1 MGHGRFVDRHERQ
14 LLALVGPTGGG
25 EMPGVA
31 GEYGVAPDDAD
42 DAINVLV
49 VTAQQQREIGAPRPT
64 DDGDL
69 PAVDLFVP
77 RRLFDRAID
86 VLDGDLVEQAGR
98 PLGAEVSQGQKG
110 VSPGQ
115 ESIPCFFPA
124 IAGPGVSSF
133 GTSQPDDQG
142 LFLVLPQVEHTFNIR
157 RLQAQL
163 GHCTKGDQSN
173 QAHRIRKR
181 MKDLLAF
188 GMLVRWRF
196 MGKVRFRA
204 DRADDAVAGMSDRP
218 ETVVVRCFT

>member
-49 VTAQQQREIGAPRPT
+49 ITAQQQREIGAPRSA

-69 PAVDLFVP
+69 PVVDLLVP

-86 VLDGDLVEQAGR
+86 VLDGDLVEQGR
-98 PLGAEVSQGQKG
+98 GPLRAEVSQGQKG

-142 LFLVLPQVEHTFNIR
+142 LFLVLPQVEHAFNIR
-157 RLQAQL
+157 RLQAHL
-163 GHCTKGDQSN
+163 GHCARGDQQPSA
-173 QAHRIRKR
+173 QDQKTDAGSPR
-181 MKDLLAF
+181 
-188 GMLVRWRF
+188 VRDARRVAVH
-196 MGKVRFRA
+196 GKGSITCGSR
-204 DRADDAVAGMSDRP
+204 G
-218 ETVVVRCFT
+218 

>member
-1 MGHGRFVDRHERQ
+1 
-14 LLALVGPTGGG
+14 
-25 EMPGVA
+25 MPGVA

-42 DAINVLV
+42 DAIYVLV
-49 VTAQQQREIGAPRPT
+49 VTAQQQREIGAPRPA

-142 LFLVLPQVEHTFNIR
+142 LFLVLPQIQHTFNIR
-157 RLQAQL
+157 RLQAHL
-163 GHCTKGDQSN
+163 GHRTRGDQ
-173 QAHRIRKR
+173 QPCTQDQETDEGYPR
-181 MKDLLAF
+181 
-188 GMLVRWRF
+188 VRDART
-196 MGKVRFRA
+196 MAVHGKGSITCGSR
-204 DRADDAVAGMSDRP
+204 G
-218 ETVVVRCFT
+218 